1 MLFDD
6 MLRVFLACY
15 FLFAGVFYAAKLAG
29 IRHRTGISHDEPG
42 QRGTTQHVAHRVF
55 RLFRLMILGVVLGR
69 VFWPGLDA
77 LLIPFDSMQFAAVQ
91 GLGALTMVVSFAL
104 IVYVHTYMGQEWRS
118 GVGARLGDALLSG
131 GPFAWT
137 RNPMF
142 ASIMLG
148 QFGFFL
154 ALPSLF
160 SLLCLAVGASAILA
174 QETFEETK
182 LRTQYGEA
190 YDAYAAR
197 TPRWWPRM
205 PRSMTGSAE
214 RA

>member
-1 MLFDD
+1 
-6 MLRVFLACY
+6 
-15 FLFAGVFYAAKLAG
+15 
-29 IRHRTGISHDEPG
+29 
-42 QRGTTQHVAHRVF
+42 VA
-55 RLFRLMILGVVLGR
+55 
-69 VFWPGLDA
+69 WPGLDA
-77 LLIPFDSMQFAAVQ
+77 LLIPFESMQFAAIQ
-91 GLGALTMVVSFAL
+91 GFGALTMVVSFAL

-118 GVGARLGDALLSG
+118 GVGARQGDVLLSG

-142 ASIMLG
+142 AAIMLG

-160 SLLCLAVGASAILA
+160 TLLCLAVGASAILA
-174 QETFEETK
+174 QETFEEAK
-182 LRTQYGEA
+182 LRAQYGKD

-205 PRSMTGSAE
+205 PRAVSGSAE

>member
-1 MLFDD
+1 MPIEDV
-6 MLRVFLACY
+6 LRVFLASY
-15 FLFAGVFYAAKLAG
+15 FVFTAVFYTAKLAG
-29 IRHRTGISHDEPG
+29 IRHRTGIAHAEAG

-55 RLFRLMILGVVLGR
+55 RLFRLMILAVCVGR
-69 VFWPGLDA
+69 VVWPEFDA
-77 LLIPFDSMQFAAVQ
+77 LLIPFEALTVWPVQAA
-91 GLGALTMVVSFAL
+91 GALTMVAAFAG

-118 GVGARLGDALLSG
+118 GVGARQSDLLLSS

-142 ASIMLG
+142 LAIMLG
-148 QFGFFL
+148 QLGFFL

-174 QETFEETK
+174 QETFEEAR
-182 LRTQYGEA
+182 LRMQFGDA
-190 YDAYAAR
+190 YETYAAR
-197 TPRWWPRM
+197 TPRWWPKA
-205 PRSMTGSAE
+205 PGSFAGSAE